1 MAMPGVVPGASNPA
15 LPNEIP
21 VGTLLDPVKP
31 QEQAAA
37 AQAAAMAT
45 AQAQAVQ
52 AQATGAIPVAGT
64 PGGIMPVA

>member
-37 AQAAAMAT
+37 P
-45 AQAQAVQ
+45 
-52 AQATGAIPVAGT
+52 QATGAIPVAGT

>member
-37 AQAAAMAT
+37 P
-45 AQAQAVQ
+45 QAQAMQ

-64 PGGIMPVA
+64 PGGITPVA

>member
-21 VGTLLDPVKP
+21 VGTPLDPVKP

-37 AQAAAMAT
+37 L
-45 AQAQAVQ
+45 QAQAMQ

-64 PGGIMPVA
+64 PGGITPVA

>member
-21 VGTLLDPVKP
+21 VGPPDPVKL

-37 AQAAAMAT
+37 L
-45 AQAQAVQ
+45 QAQAMQ
-52 AQATGAIPVAGT
+52 ARATGAIPVAGT

>member
-37 AQAAAMAT
+37 P
-45 AQAQAVQ
+45 QAQAVQ

-64 PGGIMPVA
+64 PGGITPVA

>member
-21 VGTLLDPVKP
+21 VRTPPDPVKL

-37 AQAAAMAT
+37 L
-45 AQAQAVQ
+45 QAQAMQ